1 MRLTLALATAPAVC
15 LTPFPLHADLIIE
28 EVVDGTLAGGQP
40 KLVEVLNAGTDC
52 EFLGDLQLC
61 YYTNGGMLPTGCFA
75 FDDIFLAPGSS
86 ITVAF
91 EHPWN
96 TACDPSGTVTCFE
109 YVYGFAPGGFL
120 GSQGNFISGDD
131 VIALRVETTT
141 EVLDLFGVI
150 GVDGTG
156 TAWEYTNSWARRTSM
171 AAESTFSATDWAF
184 GGPHALVGAD
194 EATIA
199 ALTQP
204 ATYADC
210 VPTFTSYCT
219 AGTSAIGCQAV
230 ISATGQASA
239 SASSGFS
246 LLTSGAEGQKA
257 GGFYFGWNGQQVLP
271 WGNSTSLMCVNPPRF
286 RTALVIGG
294 GTSGAC
300 DGAFAMDLNALW
312 CATCPKPAK
321 NPGIG
326 TVVDAQFWFR
336 DPKSTS
342 SVTTA
347 LSNALEFTVGP
358 R

>member
-1 MRLTLALATAPAVC
+1 MRLSLALATASAIC
-15 LTPFPLHADLIIE
+15 LTHSPLRADLIIE
-28 EVVDGTLAGGQP
+28 EVVDGPLIAGQP
-40 KLVEVLNAGTDC
+40 KFVEVLNAGTDC

-61 YYTNGGMLPTGCFA
+61 YYTNGGTLPTGCFA
-75 FDDIFLAPGSS
+75 FDDIFLAPGAS

-96 TACDPSGTVTCFE
+96 TACDPSGAVTCFE
-109 YVYGFAPGGFL
+109 YVYGFAPHGFL
-120 GSQGNFISGDD
+120 GNQGSFINGDD

-141 EVLDLFGVI
+141 EVLDVFGVI

-156 TAWEYTNSWARRTSM
+156 TAWEYTDSWARRSSL

-184 GGPHALVGAD
+184 GGPNALDGAD

-204 ATYADC
+204 GTYAPC
-210 VPTFTSYCT
+210 VPTFMSYCT
-219 AGTSAIGCQAV
+219 TGTSAIGCQAS

-239 SASSGFS
+239 SAPSGFS
-246 LLTSGAEGQKA
+246 LLATGAEGQKA
-257 GGFYFGWNGQQVLP
+257 GGFYFGWNGQLALP
-271 WGNSTSLMCVNPPRF
+271 WGNSTSLMCVNSPRF
-286 RTALVIGG
+286 RAGLMSGA

-300 DGAFAMDLNALW
+300 DGAFSVDLNAMW
-312 CATCPKPAK
+312 CATCPKPSK

-336 DPKSTS
+336 DPASSTS
-342 SVTTA
+342 ITTA
-347 LSNALEFTVGP
+347 LSNAIEFTVGP